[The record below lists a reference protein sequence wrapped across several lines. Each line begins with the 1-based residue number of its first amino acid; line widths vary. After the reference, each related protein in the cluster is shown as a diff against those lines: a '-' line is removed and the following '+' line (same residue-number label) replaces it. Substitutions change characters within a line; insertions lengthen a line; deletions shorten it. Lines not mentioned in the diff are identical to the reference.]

1 LHNCVAIKTKLKF
14 FFFYIKVPGEND
26 MTKLMKA
33 LGNFFT
39 LEPNSDRAIKE
50 WLQTEYKKDWHA
62 AYVQFKQ
69 DGTLPNF
76 VRRTL

>member
-1 LHNCVAIKTKLKF
+1 
-14 FFFYIKVPGEND
+14 
-26 MTKLMKA
+26 MTKLIEA

-39 LEPNSDRAIKE
+39 LEPSSDKAIKE
-50 WLQTEYKKDWHA
+50 WLQTEYKKDWQA